1 MDEALPL
8 PPVASTS
15 AAAMAGLTVGAAG
28 TQSEA
33 GRSKRS
39 RRDRPCDVCRL
50 KQQCSIPVK
59 GEACKTC
66 KARGKACTFEA
77 PPAVRNRKP
86 KEAELPTSGLSS
98 ESAPA
103 TSASAIPA
111 SAAPELPLSQLSPR
125 PHFFFA
131 PRSCSSS
138 WPASSSSESL
148 LSLIRLARAPALPV
162 APSFETA
169 LEERLSPG
177 GGRTELHFISSDAF
191 STLTFSIADLHN
203 ASYPGDV
210 TFRQLSND
218 AAAPVFF
225 VQTPALMYGTAAPS
239 GERLWQAACAML
251 GPEVPKRLIELY
263 LRQSQPAFP
272 ILDEQQFSSSEP
284 STLVSFGVSFGLL
297 TSLLAHST
305 CYVTEIRQFHKP
317 LWRQVLLALEDEYRK
332 PTLQTLQLALI
343 VITSR
348 PAINVGQNTVA
359 MGRIITAAQLLG
371 LHLDPSH
378 WRIPESEKVLRRRLW
393 WAILITD
400 KLRAAYY
407 GRPSNVSL
415 QDCNVRPP
423 TLDDLASRST
433 SSPAQ
438 IASFRSFIAMCKLSL
453 ILDRV
458 LTSFFT
464 VRATTSPPPAAERL
478 QTLELISFDLAT
490 LERELPSELQS
501 LPDATSP
508 TSEPAS
514 TGIRSF
520 QLCKMGVSLI
530 IYRLTAS
537 ALENPSPAQQAA
549 SFRTALSHAQDMIEF
564 LENLGLADCGSY
576 WAPYCS
582 FIISNAGALLIRVA
596 LATKLVDQPTRTTCG
611 VLFTR
616 LVVCLTSSHHT
627 AQWDVASLALDR
639 IATLLRSLD
648 GELPEL
654 VPLLQLFGPPNHAAD
669 PPPSPATA
677 PPAPPPVL
685 PSLQASFTGSSH
697 LSPSLA
703 TDHVG
708 YSPSNPSIPLHS
720 PTLAPPAGAPD
731 PFAAP
736 TYSVY
741 RPPPHPS
748 FPLAPPPPTAGPGAP
763 APPAAPADLT
773 SPASASGAADS
784 MWWMHTSIHPLPSHF
799 EDLPDV
805 LMDWGM
811 GSGSETPGGAG
822 AEGEE
827 GAEGVFD
834 LLRFLQGPPG
844 EAGEG
849 EGGT

>member
-28 TQSEA
+28 TQS
-33 GRSKRS
+33 G
-39 RRDRPCDVCRL
+39 RL

-98 ESAPA
+98 
-103 TSASAIPA
+103 
-111 SAAPELPLSQLSPR
+111 
-125 PHFFFA
+125 
-131 PRSCSSS
+131 
-138 WPASSSSESL
+138 
-148 LSLIRLARAPALPV
+148 
-162 APSFETA
+162 ETA

-654 VPLLQLFGPPNHAAD
+654 VPLLQLFGPPNH
-669 PPPSPATA
+669 
-677 PPAPPPVL
+677 
-685 PSLQASFTGSSH
+685 
-697 LSPSLA
+697 
-703 TDHVG
+703 
-708 YSPSNPSIPLHS
+708 
-720 PTLAPPAGAPD
+720 
-731 PFAAP
+731 
-736 TYSVY
+736 
-741 RPPPHPS
+741 
-748 FPLAPPPPTAGPGAP
+748 GPGAP